1 MFAKSV
7 NKWLMYDKLKLWIDR
22 ADIEGAFSFI
32 PDYLTKATE
41 LTDRQTG
48 ETKVFGCL
56 EGLKV
61 SVFCSG
67 VSVIGSLSKYYYPN
81 NIYPLDRHTTKEALT
96 KLSDALHADVSKAN
110 VTGLEFGTVLLLS
123 HSVPEYLQ
131 RLGEMPYPLHR
142 YHFEP
147 TTLYYRTNNKQQ
159 PVTYAFYDKIAEAK
173 QDGLKIPVGF
183 EGQNLLKYEIRLNR
197 RLPRQLNVPEVK
209 ASTLYNKAFYKMLMR
224 RWQDDYFSIKKQKQI
239 KTDVMDK
246 IQTVTDAYNVF
257 VARLMAASNKDAVAG
272 YIEELKEN
280 KVFKNRSDYNRLKN
294 KIQEVASKAG
304 LMVSDE
310 LIKELDDAIK
320 NTGAYI

>member
-1 MFAKSV
+1 
-7 NKWLMYDKLKLWIDR
+7 MYDKLKLWIDR
-22 ADIEGAFSFI
+22 TDIEGAFSSI
-32 PDYLTKATE
+32 PNYLTKATE
-41 LTDRQTG
+41 QTDMQTG
-48 ETKVFGCL
+48 ETKVYGSL

-61 SVFCSG
+61 SVYCGG

-81 NIYPLDRHTTKEALT
+81 NIYPLDRHTTKEALE
-96 KLSDALHADVSKAN
+96 KLSDNLHADVSKAN

-147 TTLYYRTNNKQQ
+147 ETLYYKRKNKQQ

-173 QDGLKIPVGF
+173 HNGLQIPVGL

-197 RLPRQLNVPEVK
+197 RLPKQLNVPEVK
-209 ASTLYNKAFYKMLMR
+209 ASTLYDKSFYRMLMQ
-224 RWQDDYFSIKKQKQI
+224 RWQQGYFSIKKQQQI

-257 VARLMAASNKDAVAG
+257 VARLLAASNKDAVAG
-272 YIEELKEN
+272 FLEELKEN

-294 KIQEVASKAG
+294 KIQEVSSKAG
-304 LMVSDE
+304 LMASDE
-310 LIKELDDAIK
+310 LIKELDDAVK

>member
-1 MFAKSV
+1 
-7 NKWLMYDKLKLWIDR
+7 MYDKLKLWIDR
-22 ADIEGAFSFI
+22 TDIGGAFSFI

-41 LTDRQTG
+41 QTDRQTG

-81 NIYPLDRHTTKEALT
+81 NIYPLDRHTAKEAIA

-123 HSVPEYLQ
+123 HSVTEYLQ

-147 TTLYYRTNNKQQ
+147 ETLYYRTNNKQQ
-159 PVTYAFYDKIAEAK
+159 PVTYAFYDKIKEAK
-173 QDGLKIPVGF
+173 QDGLQIPVGF

-197 RLPRQLNVPEVK
+197 RLPKQLNVPEVK
-209 ASTLYNKAFYKMLMR
+209 ASTLYNRAFYKMLMQ
-224 RWQDDYFSIKKQKQI
+224 RWQDDYFSIKKQQQV

>member
-1 MFAKSV
+1 
-7 NKWLMYDKLKLWIDR
+7 MYDKLKLWIDR
-22 ADIEGAFSFI
+22 TDIEGAFSSI

-41 LTDRQTG
+41 QTDRQTG
-48 ETKVFGCL
+48 ETKVFGSL

-61 SVFCSG
+61 SVYCSG

-81 NIYPLDRHTTKEALT
+81 NIYPLDRHTTKEALV
-96 KLSDALHADVSKAN
+96 KLSDGLHADVTKAN
-110 VTGLEFGTVLLLS
+110 VTGIEFGTVLLLS

-147 TTLYYRTNNKQQ
+147 ETLYYRTKSKQQ

-173 QDGLKIPVGF
+173 QDGLQIPVGF

-197 RLPRQLNVPEVK
+197 RLPKQLNVPEVK
-209 ASTLYNKAFYKMLMR
+209 ASTLYEKSFYKMLMQ
-224 RWQDDYFSIKKQKQI
+224 RWQHDYFSIKKQQQI

-272 YIEELKEN
+272 FIEELKEN

-294 KIQEVASKAG
+294 KLQEVASKAG